1 MKSRVVWKLLAV
13 VFCDNYFARK
23 QSDLATESDDEIVR
37 VYFIKCN
44 SVFEWRLYMLYYSAT
59 GCSFRWYCL
68 DLKLTSEKMFLISLT
83 KRIARWSWLL
93 KNANDLYFHFISF
106 PGWKDHFSVF
116 WYYFFY
122 CESGKAEDLLFW
134 LSLSFPEGREGK
146 RG

>member
-1 MKSRVVWKLLAV
+1 MASVFWLWDSSSGEFTFITVEMPPFPGNWTKSRVVWKLQAV
-13 VFCDNYFARK
+13 FFCDDYFARK
-23 QSDLATESDDEIVR
+23 QSDLATESDDEVVR

-68 DLKLTSEKMFLISLT
+68 GLKLTSEKMFLISLT

-93 KNANDLYFHFISF
+93 KDANDLYFNFISF

-116 WYYFFY
+116 
-122 CESGKAEDLLFW
+122 
-134 LSLSFPEGREGK
+134 
-146 RG
+146 